1 MFKPGAGGRLL
12 TYSSGVANPFANRR
26 PRPSPTGRPELDA
39 LLADL
44 AIADVELE
52 ERVVKREDIYR
63 GRVVVLEK
71 DAIVRADGS
80 ESSRD
85 VVVHPGA
92 VVIAPLD
99 ADGRLF
105 LVVQYRFSGNGAMLE
120 LPAGSLDLHA
130 GALEDPEVAAHR
142 ELEEETG
149 YRAGKMERIGGYY
162 SAPGFLTEYLS
173 LFLATDLAPA
183 DQDRL
188 SPDEDERIR
197 LVRLHWRDAIAAIE
211 AGIIED
217 SKSIA
222 GILLLA
228 RRLEA
233 QGL

>member
-1 MFKPGAGGRLL
+1 
-12 TYSSGVANPFANRR
+12 V
-26 PRPSPTGRPELDA
+26 LDA
-39 LLADL
+39 ILADL
-44 AIADVELE
+44 AAADEELE
-52 ERVVKREDIYR
+52 ERVVGREEIYR
-63 GRVVVLEK
+63 GRYMVLEK
-71 DAIVRADGS
+71 DAIVRPDGRD
-80 ESSRD
+80 SSRD
-85 VVVHPGA
+85 IVRHPGA

-99 ADGRLF
+99 AEGRLL
-105 LVVQYRFSGNGAMLE
+105 LVIQYRLAGNGAMLE
-120 LPAGSLDLHA
+120 LPAGTLDVHQ
-130 GALEDPEVAAHR
+130 GVVEDPVAAAHR

-149 YRAGKMERIGGYY
+149 CRAGKMERLGGYY

-173 LFLATDLAPA
+173 LFLATDLEPA
-183 DQDRL
+183 LHDRL

-233 QGL
+233 QGR

>member
-1 MFKPGAGGRLL
+1 M
-12 TYSSGVANPFANRR
+12 TVPFANRR
-26 PRPSPTGRPELDA
+26 LRPSPTGRPELDA
-39 LLADL
+39 LLTELAVAD
-44 AIADVELE
+44 AELE

-63 GRVVVLEK
+63 GRVVVVER
-71 DAIVRADGS
+71 DQIVRADGT

-92 VVIAPLD
+92 VVVAPLD
-99 ADGRLF
+99 GDGRLF
-105 LVVQYRFSGNGAMLE
+105 LVVQYRFTGNGAMLE
-120 LPAGSLDLHA
+120 LPAGSLDVHE
-130 GALEDPEVAAHR
+130 GVREDAEIAAHR

-162 SAPGFLTEYLS
+162 SAPGFLTEYLT
-173 LFLATDLAPA
+173 LFLATDLRPA
-183 DQDRL
+183 GGDRL
-188 SPDEDERIR
+188 RPDEDERIR
-197 LVRLHWRDAIAAIE
+197 LVRLPLGDAIAAID

-233 QGL
+233 PGR

>member
-1 MFKPGAGGRLL
+1 MTDPLAH
-12 TYSSGVANPFANRR
+12 RR
-26 PRPSPTGRPELDA
+26 PRLAPTGRPALDA

-44 AIADVELE
+44 AAADIELE
-52 ERVVKREDIYR
+52 ERIIGREEIYR
-63 GRVVVLEK
+63 GRYVVLEK
-71 DAIVRADGS
+71 DAIVRPDGL

-85 VVVHPGA
+85 IVRHPGA

-99 ADGRLF
+99 ANGELF
-105 LVVQYRFSGNGAMLE
+105 LVVQYRLAGNGAMLE
-120 LPAGSLDLHA
+120 LPAGTLDVHD
-130 GALEDPEVAAHR
+130 GIVEDPEVAARR

-149 YRAGKMERIGGYY
+149 YRAGRMERLAGYY

-173 LFLATDLAPA
+173 LFLATDLRPA
-183 DQDRL
+183 TRDRL

-211 AGIIED
+211 AGVIED

-228 RRLEA
+228 RNLEA
-233 QGL
+233 RGF